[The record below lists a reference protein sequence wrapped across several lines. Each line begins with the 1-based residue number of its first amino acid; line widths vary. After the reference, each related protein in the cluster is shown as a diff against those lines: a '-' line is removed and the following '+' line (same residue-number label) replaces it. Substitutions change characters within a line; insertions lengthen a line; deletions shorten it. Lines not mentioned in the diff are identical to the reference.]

1 MIICALDGLT
11 AAAEHAAQLSQRRRA
26 STKPKG
32 ADFRPMRPHQ
42 GDHRSQRPDW
52 LHEVKYDGYRLRLER
67 EGDRLRLIT
76 RVGYWTDRYP

>member
-1 MIICALDGLT
+1 
-11 AAAEHAAQLSQRRRA
+11 
-26 STKPKG
+26 
-32 ADFRPMRPHQ
+32 MRPHQ